1 MASDESDVVVEP
13 HAVTSTDDVDL
24 RLHAVLAVAVII
36 AIVLLLVITGQI
48 HAASSSGPA
57 QGI

>member
-1 MASDESDVVVEP
+1 V
-13 HAVTSTDDVDL
+13 
-24 RLHAVLAVAVII
+24 VLAVAVIV

-48 HAASSSGPA
+48 HAASSSSPA